1 MKDKY
6 FWSAKENG
14 FYPESMKELYET
26 SRDGWPEDAVEISAE
41 DYNALFAGQSA
52 GKVITPGDDGRPV
65 LTDPPPP
72 TNEQLVA
79 QANSRIKS
87 LMAQATTA
95 IAPLQDAEDLG
106 IQTDSEAAM
115 LKAWKTYR
123 VLLSRITPDDEMTDW
138 PEMPEVP
145 Q

>member
-65 LTDPPPP
+65 LTDPAPP
-72 TNEQLVA
+72 TDEELIA

-87 LMAQATTA
+87 LMAYATSA

-106 IQTDSEAAM
+106 IQTDEEAAM

-123 VLLSRITPDDEMTDW
+123 VMLSRVTPEDKKASL
-138 PEMPEVP
+138 PEMPVVS

>member
-1 MKDKY
+1 MY
-6 FWSAKENG
+6 FYSAKNNA
-14 FYPESMKELYET
+14 FYPDVLRDEYEQAG
-26 SRDGWPEDAVEISAE
+26 SWPDDLVEISDVA
-41 DYNALFAGQSA
+41 YNALFAGQSD
-52 GKVITPGDDGRPV
+52 GKVITPGDDGHPV

-72 TNEQLVA
+72 TNEQLAA

-106 IQTDSEAAM
+106 IQTDEEAAM

-123 VLLSRITPDDEMTDW
+123 VLLSRVTPEDEKINW
-138 PEMPEVP
+138 PDMPVIS

>member
-1 MKDKY
+1 MY
-6 FWSAKENG
+6 FYSAKNNA
-14 FYPESMKELYET
+14 FYPDVLRDEYEQAG
-26 SRDGWPEDAVEISAE
+26 SWPDDLVEISDVA
-41 DYNALFAGQSA
+41 YNALFAGQSA
-52 GKVITPGDDGRPV
+52 GKVITLGDNGRPV

-106 IQTDSEAAM
+106 IQTNEEAAM

-123 VLLSRITPDDEMTDW
+123 VLLSRVKPEDEKINW
-138 PEMPEVP
+138 PEMPQVP

>member
-1 MKDKY
+1 MY
-6 FWSAKENG
+6 FYSAKNNA
-14 FYPESMKELYET
+14 FYPDVLRDEYEQAG
-26 SRDGWPEDAVEISAE
+26 SWPDDLVEIT
-41 DYNALFAGQSA
+41 DDLYDALFAGQSD

>member
-79 QANSRIKS
+79 QANSRIIS

-95 IAPLQDAEDLG
+95 IAPLQYAVDLEMATEEE
-106 IQTDSEAAM
+106 QTR
-115 LKAWKTYR
+115 LRKWKKYL
-123 VLLSRITPDDEMTDW
+123 VLLNRVDTSKAPDLELPDK
-138 PEMPEVP
+138 PE
-145 Q
+145 

>member
-1 MKDKY
+1 MY
-6 FWSAKENG
+6 FYSAKNNA
-14 FYPESMKELYET
+14 FYPDVLRDEYEQAG
-26 SRDGWPEDAVEISAE
+26 SWPDDLVEIT
-41 DYNALFAGQSA
+41 DDLYDALFAGQSD
-52 GKVITPGDDGRPV
+52 GKVITPGDDGHPV

-123 VLLSRITPDDEMTDW
+123 VLLSRVKPEDEKINW
-138 PEMPEVP
+138 PEMPVVSE
-145 Q
+145 